1 MAGYDVSI
9 KALENCGFLD
19 LRGGED
25 VRQIC
30 NKHLNIA
37 LPTRANKLEKA
48 SSGAIAFCIS
58 PNHWLLQVADG
69 EQLNILQSLEHLSAS
84 VSHSFV
90 DVSDLY
96 ARIQL
101 SGPESREV
109 LAQGV
114 SIDIHPRVFPP
125 GSTARTGMAKTTAQ
139 IHYVNESPT
148 YDILVFSSFRQHTLD
163 WLAMAAANDS
173 NSLLT

>member
-9 KALENCGFLD
+9 KALANCGFLD
-19 LRGGED
+19 LRGGNDARQACSEYLD
-25 VRQIC
+25 VV
-30 NKHLNIA
+30 
-37 LPTRANKLEKA
+37 LPTCANTLVKTA
-48 SSGAIAFCIS
+48 NGRIAFCIS
-58 PNHWLLQVADG
+58 SNHWLLQVADG
-69 EQLNILQSLEHLSAS
+69 NQMDVLRSLECSSADI
-84 VSHSFV
+84 SHSFV

-101 SGPESREV
+101 SGPESRDV

-125 GSTARTGMAKTTAQ
+125 GSTARTGIAKTTTQ

-148 YDILVFSSFRQHTLD
+148 YDILVFSSFRQYMLD
-163 WLAMAAANDS
+163 WLAMAAAKS
-173 NSLLT
+173 